1 MTVPTG
7 AKVIAQ
13 ALHDLGVTV
22 IHTLVGIPV
31 AEIAEE
37 AIDLGIHVIGYRNE
51 QACSYAAS
59 AYGYLTAQPGVCILT
74 GGPGILHGTA
84 GIGNASANAF
94 PLLVLGGSSES
105 SLSTKGGFQEMDAVA
120 LLTPQT
126 KFATRPTSRDPPTIV
141 AAIRNA
147 YRIAWYGRPGPTFVD
162 LPTEMI
168 MEPVIA
174 AARSTPSPS
183 PIVVSPPPKPAGDP
197 DLVRPAARLL
207 KSASSPLVI
216 VGKGAAYSRAE
227 HSICNL
233 VQTHH
238 LPFLPTPMGKGI
250 IPDSHPLNTSSARS
264 TALKNADVILLLGA
278 RLNWILHFGEA
289 PKYRPDVKIIQ
300 VDISA
305 EELGR
310 TNSLG
315 QPSLSIFGDIG
326 LVVDQLHHELGV
338 EWKALP
344 QATVRH
350 PLSPS
355 AQSPSSPYVTLLSK
369 AASKNEAR
377 SHRLAHTPTSQG
389 RHLTYERTYHILK
402 STLDALSP
410 PEAGEIVYVSEG
422 ANTMDISR
430 SAFPLE
436 RPRQRLDAGTYATM
450 GVGMGYAIAAW
461 AAHNLAPGHRH
472 RRQHRRQLGKKPKKI
487 IALEGDSAFGF
498 SAMEVETMARHNM
511 DVMIVVMNNSGIY
524 KGDALTRAA
533 WTELQRQTTSRDTQ
547 AGADADADADAEA
560 QGAQAADV
568 RKRGLRSTSLL
579 YETRY
584 EKMADMVGGKGWFI
598 RTEDELAH
606 AVRAAFLE
614 REKVCVLNVIIDP
627 GLNSAAQFGWMD
639 QKDKHGGGSGGG
651 GTSKL

>member
-174 AARSTPSPS
+174 AARSAATSHS

-197 DLVRPAARLL
+197 DLVRSAARLL
-207 KSASSPLVI
+207 RSASSPLVI

-310 TNSLG
+310 TNRLG

-344 QATVRH
+344 HATVRH

-369 AASKNEAR
+369 TASKNEAR
-377 SHRLAHTPTSQG
+377 SHRLAHTPTPPG
-389 RHLTYERTYHILK
+389 GHLTYERTYHILK

-461 AAHNLAPGHRH
+461 TAHNLAPGHRH
-472 RRQHRRQLGKKPKKI
+472 QLGGMKPKKI

-547 AGADADADADAEA
+547 AGAGAGAEDV
-560 QGAQAADV
+560 QAEEDV
-568 RKRGLRSTSLL
+568 VVVEEEKKTPRKKGLRSTSLL

-598 RTEDELAH
+598 RTEDEMAH
-606 AVRAAFLE
+606 AVRAAFVE
-614 REKVCVLNVIIDP
+614 RGKVCVLNVIIDP

-639 QKDKHGGGSGGG
+639 QKDKHGGG

>member
-1 MTVPTG
+1 MPVPTG

-59 AYGYLTAQPGVCILT
+59 AYGYLTARPGVCILT

-94 PLLVLGGSSES
+94 PLIVLGGSSES
-105 SLSTKGGFQEMDAVA
+105 SLSTKGGFQEMDAVS
-120 LLTPQT
+120 LLTPHT

-147 YRIAWYGRPGPTFVD
+147 YRIALYGRPGPTFVD

-168 MEPVIA
+168 MEPVIPA
-174 AARSTPSPS
+174 ATSTASHS
-183 PIVVSPPPKPAGDP
+183 PIVVSPPPKPAADP
-197 DLVRPAARLL
+197 DLVRSAARLL
-207 KSASSPLVI
+207 KYASSPLVI
-216 VGKGAAYSRAE
+216 VGKGAAYSRTE
-227 HSICNL
+227 HSISNL
-233 VQTHH
+233 VQAHN

-264 TALKNADVILLLGA
+264 TALKHADVILLLGA

-289 PKYRPDVKIIQ
+289 SKYRPDVKIIQ

-315 QPSLSIFGDIG
+315 QPALSIFGDIG
-326 LVVDQLHHELGV
+326 LVVDQIHRELGV
-338 EWKALP
+338 NWKALP
-344 QATVRH
+344 QATIRLPPSAH
-350 PLSPS
+350 SPS
-355 AQSPSSPYVTLLSK
+355 ESSSYITLLSA

-377 SHRLAHTPTSQG
+377 SHKLATTPTPKG
-389 RHLTYERTYHILK
+389 GHLTYERTYHIIK
-402 STLDALSP
+402 STLDALG
-410 PEAGEIVYVSEG
+410 ADEIIYVSEG

-430 SAFPLE
+430 AAFPLE
-436 RPRQRLDAGTYATM
+436 RPRRRLDAGTYATM

-461 AAHNLAPGHRH
+461 AAHNLPRGPQG
-472 RRQHRRQLGKKPKKI
+472 RQKKI

-498 SAMEVETMARHNM
+498 SAMEIETMARHNM

-524 KGDALTRAA
+524 KGDALTKGE
-533 WTELQRQTTSRDTQ
+533 WDQMQRQTTH
-547 AGADADADADAEA
+547 
-560 QGAQAADV
+560 
-568 RKRGLRSTSLL
+568 GLRSTSLL

-584 EKMADMVGGKGWFI
+584 EKLAEMVGGRGWFI
-598 RTEDELAH
+598 RTEDELAR
-606 AVRAAFLE
+606 AVRAAFQE
-614 REKVCVLNVIIDP
+614 REKVCLLNVIIDP
-627 GLNSAAQFGWMD
+627 GLDSAAQFGWMD
-639 QKDKHGGGSGGG
+639 QKEKHAGSGVAQGE
-651 GTSKL
+651 SKL